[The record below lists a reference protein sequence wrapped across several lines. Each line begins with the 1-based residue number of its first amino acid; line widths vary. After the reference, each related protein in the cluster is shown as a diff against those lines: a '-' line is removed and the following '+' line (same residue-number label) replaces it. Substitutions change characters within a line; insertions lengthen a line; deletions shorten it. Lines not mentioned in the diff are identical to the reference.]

1 MSSEGIIRVSAKSFH
16 SAYVNA
22 AKFSFKTQSEVQLH
36 GLGEAIANTVRAA
49 EMLCSLGYATL
60 VKFETQT
67 LADADQAGVQRKR
80 AKVVVTLAKAANF
93 DAVAAEF
100 EKTRSATKK

>member
-22 AKFSFKTQSEVQLH
+22 AKVSFKTQSQVQLH

-60 VKFETQT
+60 LKFETQT
-67 LADADQAGVQRKR
+67 LSDSDQGEVQRKR
-80 AKVVVTLAKAANF
+80 AKVIITLGKAATF
-93 DAVAAEF
+93 DSAAAEF

>member
-22 AKFSFKTQSEVQLH
+22 AKVSFKTQSQVELH

-49 EMLCSLGYATL
+49 EMLCSLGYAQL

-67 LADADQAGVQRKR
+67 LSDADQEGRQRRR
-80 AKVVVTLAKAANF
+80 AKVVITLAKAATF
-93 DAVAAEF
+93 DSASAEF
-100 EKTRSATKK
+100 EKTRASKK

>member
-22 AKFSFKTQSEVQLH
+22 AKVSFKTQSQVELH

-49 EMLCSLGYATL
+49 EMLCSLGYAQL

-67 LADADQAGVQRKR
+67 LSDADQEGVQRRR
-80 AKVVVTLAKAANF
+80 AKVVITLAKAPTF
-93 DAVAAEF
+93 DAASAEF
-100 EKTRSATKK
+100 EKTRAAKK